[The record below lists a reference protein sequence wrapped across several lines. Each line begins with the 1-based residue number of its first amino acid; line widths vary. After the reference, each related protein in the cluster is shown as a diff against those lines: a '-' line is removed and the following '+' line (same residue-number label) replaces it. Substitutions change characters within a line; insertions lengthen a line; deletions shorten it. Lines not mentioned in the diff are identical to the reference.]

1 MKVRYWFVGVVF
13 LFMVTVCVSPS
24 HAEINLETAVLV
36 ALFDDQANPGFDSS
50 PAQNHALELKQVKW
64 VGRRHRGVRTGF
76 IVFDGAGY
84 VDFGADASLGG
95 LGNFTITA
103 LIKFDKFGG
112 VDPFQV
118 IAAKGRE
125 NAEWQFLV
133 SDSGKL
139 ATNLG
144 FRNIGQGRLE
154 GKQKLDTG
162 VWHHVAYTYDG
173 EKRRIYL
180 DGEIDTEGKTEKG
193 RVRADADHVLVGSFV
208 LWQLQWWLTAS
219 LEEIAIFNV
228 ALNAADMKAI
238 SERGLA
244 DVLGFLSVSPKD
256 RLASTWANI
265 KIDRR

>member
-1 MKVRYWFVGVVF
+1 MKVRYWFVGVIF
-13 LFMVTVCVSPS
+13 LFIVAVGVSS
-24 HAEINLETAVLV
+24 SYAEINLETAVLV
-36 ALFDDQANPGFDSS
+36 ALFDDQENPGFDAS
-50 PAQNHALELKQVKW
+50 PAENHALEIKKVKW
-64 VGRRHRGVRTGF
+64 LGRRHRGVRTGF
-76 IVFDGAGY
+76 MLFDGAGY
-84 VDFGADASLGG
+84 IDFGADASLGG

-103 LIKFDKFGG
+103 LIKFDKIGG

-154 GKQKLDTG
+154 GKQKLDTD

-208 LWQLQWWLTAS
+208 LWQLQWYLTAS

-228 ALNAADMKAI
+228 ALDPADLKAV
-238 SERGLA
+238 SESGLA
-244 DVLGFLSVSPKD
+244 DVLGFLSVTPKD
-256 RLASTWANI
+256 RLASTWAKI
-265 KIDRR
+265 KTDHR

>member
-1 MKVRYWFVGVVF
+1 MKTRCWYIATIL
-13 LFMVTVCVSPS
+13 LFMVTVCVSS
-24 HAEINLETAVLV
+24 SNADIDLETAVLV

-50 PAQNHALELKQVKW
+50 PAQNHAIELKQVKW
-64 VGRRHRGVRTGF
+64 EGRRHRGVRTGF
-76 IVFDGAGY
+76 MVFDGAGY

-95 LGNFTITA
+95 LGKFTITA
-103 LIKFDKFGG
+103 LIKFGNFGG
-112 VDPFQV
+112 VEPFQV

-133 SDSGKL
+133 SDAGKL
-139 ATNLG
+139 ASNLG
-144 FRNIGQGRLE
+144 FRNIGQGRLD
-154 GKQKLDTG
+154 GKQKLETG

-173 EKRRIYL
+173 EKRRLYL

-208 LWQLQWWLTAS
+208 LWQLQWWLKAS

-238 SERGLA
+238 AERGLA
-244 DVLGFLSVSPKD
+244 DVLGFLSVTPQD
-256 RLASTWANI
+256 RLASTWAKI
-265 KIDRR
+265 KTNSP